1 MEPYTGP
8 ARTVTTFRANGGEV
22 TIPAP
27 DVEDWQFEVAN
38 LDTYLGLADWYLKR
52 QEEMQE

>member
-1 MEPYTGP
+1 MGR
-8 ARTVTTFRANGGEV
+8 ARTVVTTATDGTEV

-38 LDTYLGLADWYLKR
+38 LDTHLGLADWYVLR
-52 QEEMQE
+52 SEEGSE